1 MQESYLAAC
10 LEAGFKTVKS
20 RRLNAVGKCPEFTL
34 MGKPWKEL
42 VKLAVLETEIP
53 GQDDDGETIAPSP
66 RFRRGRRRG
75 RQQSPI
81 PSPEEIM
88 AMDDE
93 TPALR
98 FALLLAN
105 KFIHTEQWSEDDHSS
120 METELR
126 NLCLDQGVHS
136 VWHEMAKRCDLFGQF
151 SACPISESKTNS
163 TQSKLDLSEIAIDP
177 FNIQSCLE
185 VFKSIPDNQYSA
197 EQLVAVKRLIKRLSS
212 GKWPNVE
219 SHLLEFEGNL
229 SLVSLLIA
237 LNTDEPTDVILERLR
252 KANKALAERYE
263 LAKIL
268 TEATIEWD
276 DAYFSQEADELGQ
289 ALLKLAWLNG
299 PLSQMNPTTA
309 QLEIGLDLLTKEQ
322 APANRVD
329 VIRWK
334 MLQCYADE
342 ERGDDALEI
351 IKSISLE
358 HDSDASELLPL
369 LLQLDHSEAYSWLE
383 SNMSNIDEGGL
394 VSISSEDA
402 FPIELRAQALILLK
416 QQDGEGWN
424 EVQSLA
430 VFIFV
435 QTLNLDELSK
445 ILLNDDLAIPTYPH
459 ETLILAHLLSAH
471 HDEENWKAARKAR
484 KKALQ
489 MVQSTEVPASIGND
503 EYKLLL
509 LLEGQIEESV
519 SKLDLTSTLPGKK
532 GILAINQIV
541 KALSSGGSHLV
552 DEKHLSNLVESLD
565 EGDITMMGEALLR
578 TIVSKLRLN
587 NVRLSLERGDDS
599 TQVIPTLETVL
610 GQPSIPYPIVHGVRQ
625 LMYEFDLGIEALV
638 QWYQKHHQRS
648 IWALL
653 AQATLEA
660 SKSKNLSAARLYKRT
675 ADSKEFDYDEEIMLY
690 RKALIHFAFDKKW
703 GEAKQL
709 LAEHP
714 NLRAAITKRFQL
726 YLDVSHKAS
735 IQETAKATSMLK
747 NFVKRQEIIV
757 EETEDGE
764 KTRTKTVFQ
773 EDELDLLHTYPDE
786 HPKPL
791 PREPFTGRLLA
802 ATNALRRDYRTQSSK
817 SFDRRYR
824 DIMLMRNP
832 DPMEIHTL
840 AQQASESF
848 PLDALRILERAQL
861 SGRFQNRN
869 KSFANLELMLFRRHQ
884 SEIRT
889 CDRRYLRHLPLKP
902 LVLVDTNIV
911 IDALYWRIQQK
922 LNRSNHFEDSTNQ
935 RTHFAGYLLYL
946 AANDKV
952 DLWLP
957 KVVRGEVE
965 NIARSIDDIRKRFE
979 NALVDNEVLESTIS
993 ADNMKLIVDEI
1004 ISEFSSWK
1012 GNSDEF
1018 EAEAASDEIKTSMN
1032 EFLTGHSEI
1041 YDELTKMRQH
1051 YDKKTTRTEI
1061 DGKKIYPQKPDRKIM
1076 QYAAAL
1082 SNRPIDNVG
1091 SIVVATHDGDFT
1103 VVARAFE
1110 ERFGF
1115 GIAKNSRTLKQWLRE
1130 S

>member
-1004 ISEFSSWK
+1004 ISEFSTWK

-1032 EFLTGHSEI
+1032 DFLTDHSEI

>member
-237 LNTDEPTDVILERLR
+237 LNTDESTDVILERLR

-489 MVQSTEVPASIGND
+489 MVQSTEVPASIDND

-1004 ISEFSSWK
+1004 ISEFSTWK

-1032 EFLTGHSEI
+1032 DFLTDHSEI

-1110 ERFGF
+1110 ERFGY

>member
-237 LNTDEPTDVILERLR
+237 LNIDEPTDVILERLR

-1004 ISEFSSWK
+1004 ISEFSTWK

-1110 ERFGF
+1110 ERFGY

>member
-237 LNTDEPTDVILERLR
+237 LNTDESTDVILERLR

-1004 ISEFSSWK
+1004 ISEFSTWK

-1032 EFLTGHSEI
+1032 EFLIGHSEI

-1110 ERFGF
+1110 ERFGY